1 MRFEVVIGF
10 KRALTKLL
18 DNMGLTVDVVTADRS
33 PSIRKMRDLFSDIQ
47 QELDVSHTVKD

>member
-33 PSIRKMRDLFSDIQ
+33 TSIRKMRDLFSDIQ